1 MHLLPKDALIM
12 APMVDLS
19 HEAYRQLV
27 RSFGGCDLFYSEML
41 NSRIVPGENPETSI
55 YLKWSLACDLI
66 FQILGSEPE
75 KMEQA
80 SLKLDGY
87 SPWGI
92 DVNMGCWLNKVTVH
106 GWGAALMKDIVR
118 ARQVLAAVRTA
129 VIGRPVSVKMR
140 IGHALDKSY
149 LLDFASMLEE
159 EGADFIVLHARTVSD
174 GMSRKARWEYIAAL
188 KEHLSI
194 PVVGNGDVR
203 KPDDALAMMRQTG
216 CDGVMVGRQA
226 LITPWIFRDI
236 KALSAG
242 LPGEGPPD
250 LMEVILKL
258 LDLIE
263 AIFPTDVALKRFKTG
278 VSWLAMNLSFGHHL
292 AKEAGRAKSTLQAR
306 EIIRTCFEKGI
317 C

>member
-41 NSRIVPGENPETSI
+41 NSRIVPGENPGTSI
-55 YLKWSLACDLI
+55 YLRWSVIDDLI
-66 FQILGSEPE
+66 FQILGNEPE

-80 SLKLDGY
+80 AMKLDGY

-106 GWGAALMKDIVR
+106 GWGAALMKDIER
-118 ARQVLAAVRTA
+118 SRRVLAAVRRA
-129 VIGRPVSVKMR
+129 ASERPVSVKMR
-140 IGHALDKSY
+140 IGHALDMTY
-149 LLDFASMLEE
+149 MLDFASMLEE
-159 EGADFIVLHARTVSD
+159 EGADFLVLHARVVGD
-174 GMSRKARWEYIAAL
+174 GMSRRARWDYIAAL
-188 KEHLSI
+188 KEHVSI
-194 PVVGNGDVR
+194 PVAGNGDIR
-203 KPDDALAMMRQTG
+203 KPADALAMMRQTG
-216 CDGVMVGRQA
+216 CDGVMIGRQA

-236 KALSAG
+236 KILSAG
-242 LPGEGPPD
+242 LPEEDPPD
-250 LMEVILKL
+250 LMEVILML
-258 LDLIE
+258 LDFLE
-263 AIFPTDVALKRFKTG
+263 KNFPPDVALKRFKTG
-278 VSWLAMNLSFGHHL
+278 VFWLAMNLSFGHHL
-292 AKEAGRAKSTLQAR
+292 AKEAGRARDAFQAR

>member
-1 MHLLPKDALIM
+1 MHRLPKDALIS

-19 HEAYRQLV
+19 HEAYRQLI

-55 YLKWSLACDLI
+55 YLKWSVIEDLI
-66 FQILGSEPE
+66 FQILGSDPE
-75 KMEQA
+75 KMAQA
-80 SLKLDGY
+80 ALKLDGY
-87 SPWGI
+87 GPWGI

-106 GWGAALMKDIVR
+106 GWGAALMKDVER
-118 ARQVLAAVRTA
+118 AGRVLAAVREA
-129 VIGRPVSVKMR
+129 VKDRPVSIKMR
-140 IGHALDKSY
+140 IGYALDRGY

-159 EGADFIVLHARTVSD
+159 RGADFIVLHARTVPD
-174 GMSRKARWEYIAAL
+174 GMNRNARWEYIAAV
-188 KEHLSI
+188 KEHVSI
-194 PVVGNGDVR
+194 PVIGNGDVR
-203 KPDDALAMMRQTG
+203 KPADAVAMMRQTG
-216 CDGVMVGRQA
+216 CDGVMIGRQA

-242 LPGEGPPD
+242 LPGEAPPA
-250 LMEVILKL
+250 LREVMLKL
-258 LDLIE
+258 LDLLE
-263 AIFPTDVALKRFKTG
+263 KVFPPDVALKRFKTA

-292 AKEAGRAKSTLQAR
+292 AKEAGRAKSLLQAS